1 MSILK
6 KTITLENLANHV
18 DELVLVL
25 YGLYT
30 SLFFNEGH
38 LSELLANLNQVIEK
52 LEEFNRKTI
61 KYVHDQSTKDLD
73 IAAINTKRHKLL
85 LYYFLLVE
93 NGLVIVKSII
103 STKFSHP
110 ATIEIVSNVKSIVEK
125 MTKSRRRK

>member
-1 MSILK
+1 MSVLK

-18 DELVLVL
+18 DELVILL
-25 YGLYT
+25 YVLYT
-30 SLFFNEGH
+30 SLFFDEGCPEG
-38 LSELLANLNQVIEK
+38 LTNLYQVIGK

-61 KYVHDQSTKDLD
+61 KYAHDQSTKDLD
-73 IAAINTKRHKLL
+73 IAAINTKGHVSL

-103 STKFSHP
+103 GTKFSHP

>member
-18 DELVLVL
+18 DELLMIL
-25 YGLYT
+25 YVLYT
-30 SLFFNEGH
+30 SLAFDERCLEG
-38 LSELLANLNQVIEK
+38 LTNLNQAIRE

-61 KYVHDQSTKDLD
+61 KYAHGQSTKDLD
-73 IAAINTKRHKLL
+73 VAAINTKGHTLL

-93 NGLVIVKSII
+93 RSLKTVKSII
-103 STKFSHP
+103 NTKFSHP
-110 ATIEIVSNVKSIVEK
+110 ATIEIVSNVKSIVEE